1 MPLISEGE
9 LLGSTGFTTEA
20 PSQPAVSEENK
31 PGFIDTAVAAF
42 KLENTVANLLRT
54 GAAPEILPTTD
65 TTFDPIAKLEA
76 DYPDMLPH
84 ASKFVR
90 VRDEE
95 HFERIRSNIEWETEQ
110 RAIIDRGPTA
120 ASIAGGLIGGVA
132 DPLLFVPVIGAASK
146 AMTVGRAAFVVGA
159 NAAAGTAAQE
169 LILQSTQELRTAE
182 ESAINVL
189 GAAALGGMLGAGVSA
204 LTASSRSLASEA
216 FVKATKGEELAI
228 TADEIMRPDGNLSAA
243 MFSEKEGLGIANV
256 NETVTKVLSGNLGPF
271 DDVLAPPDLRAAVS
285 ESESVRKVGEVFYN
299 SAFLRNKNLEG
310 VATRQ
315 NAQNAIFRHDM
326 QVQKTVQEVDELY
339 FQHTGAGQIRSALAT
354 PEGKLKINEFSTQVW
369 RGIVDPE
376 DMAIIPEARQAAEK
390 MRADMNA
397 IGRELQ
403 KEGILGDIDP
413 EFMHKYLSRKWDVNK
428 LQSPAVQQKLT
439 NKLTDFLS
447 KNNFDGTP
455 RMEKLADG
463 TEVATKLDDEAA
475 TKLAQDFVE
484 KIRGETDQQ
493 IAMSMVAEDF
503 ISKGKFTKER
513 VLQIP
518 DTEIAEFLET
528 DAISIFQ
535 SYNMRAAR
543 LLETQRAL
551 KRAGFESVT
560 DVLAR
565 IREEKNRAVIGLTD
579 SPEDLAKAVEIG
591 KKYSKEEDL
600 VKNMYRSMLG
610 QIYKP
615 GSMGNLLSN
624 LRKYQTMRLLGG
636 VTVSSLGDV
645 MLVPFRKG
653 LLNTLKDAWYPMISD
668 MRNFKLSTEQLDDLT
683 GAIEFEQNNIL
694 RAIGGED
701 DLANIGRNRNALDK
715 GLDIA
720 GDVFTKATG
729 IGYWTG
735 LGRRIAAQTSSADL
749 IRTLS
754 GEINENTVAKLASLG
769 IEKRHYK
776 MLNQQIKKHS
786 KKVGSTWFLNP
797 QAWDNAEALGIMK
810 NAIQL
815 DVESTILR
823 PGVESLPFAVQKS
836 DMGKVLFQFKSF
848 ATAATGKILISG
860 LSRRDAQF
868 ASGLMMVI
876 TGGMM
881 VDVLKDLVAGRDP
894 KSDPADL
901 LLAGISRSGIG
912 GLMAGTALD
921 LGRALSGDYGTRY
934 GDDSLAGAVFGPALS
949 TVQSTGKLLAHA
961 FKDAEEGEINKSAE
975 IAGKML
981 PFQNLFYTNSLFSKI
996 FGDEE

>member
-9 LLGSTGFTTEA
+9 LLGSTGFNTEA
-20 PSQPAVSEENK
+20 PSQPVVSEENK

-42 KLENTVANLLRT
+42 QLENTVANLLRT
-54 GAAPEILPTTD
+54 GTTPEILPTTD
-65 TTFDPIAKLEA
+65 TTFDPIAKLET
-76 DYPDMLPH
+76 DFPDMLPH

-90 VRDEE
+90 ARDEE

-110 RAIIDRGPTA
+110 RAIVDRGPTA
-120 ASIAGGLIGGVA
+120 ASIAGGILGGVA

-146 AMTVGRAAFVVGA
+146 AMTIGKAALVVGA
-159 NAAAGTAAQE
+159 NAAGGTLAQE
-169 LILQSTQELRTAE
+169 AILQSTQELRTAE

-189 GAAALGGMLGAGVSA
+189 GAAALGGILGAGVSA

-216 FVKATKGEELAI
+216 FTKAAKGEELTI
-228 TADEIMRPDGNLSAA
+228 TADEILRPDGNLSAA
-243 MFSEKEGLGIANV
+243 MAASEKEGLGIANV
-256 NETVTKVLSGNLGPF
+256 NETVTKVLSGNIGPL
-271 DDVLAPPDLRAAVS
+271 DDVLTPPDLRAAVS

-326 QVQKTVQEVDELY
+326 RVQKTVQEVDELY

-376 DMAIIPEARQAAEK
+376 DVAIIPEARQAAEK

-413 EFMHKYLSRKWDVNK
+413 EFMHKYLTRKWDVNK
-428 LQSPAVQQKLT
+428 LQSPAVQQKLVS
-439 NKLTDFLS
+439 KLTDFLE
-447 KNNFDGTP
+447 KNNFDGTA
-455 RMEKLADG
+455 RAEKLEFSQA
-463 TEVATKLDDEAA
+463 EQQAL
-475 TKLAQDFVE
+475 DFVE
-484 KIRGETDQQ
+484 KIRGGTDQQ

-560 DVLAR
+560 DVLVR

-579 SPEDLAKAVEIG
+579 SPEDMAKAVEIG
-591 KKYSKEEDL
+591 RKYSKEEDL

-694 RAIGGED
+694 RALGGED

-754 GEINENTVAKLASLG
+754 GEINENTVAKLAALG

-836 DMGKVLFQFKSF
+836 DIGKVLFQFKSF
-848 ATAATGKILISG
+848 STAATGKILISG

-868 ASGLMMVI
+868 AAGLMMVI
-876 TGGMM
+876 TGGIM
-881 VDVLKDLVAGRDP
+881 VDVLKDLIAGRDP
-894 KSDPADL
+894 KSDPTDL

-934 GDDSLAGAVFGPALS
+934 GDDSLAGAVFGPSLS

-961 FKDAEEGEINKSAE
+961 FKDAEEGEIGKSAE

-996 FGDEE
+996 FGDE